1 MKIPL
6 VVAVCCTAMA
16 SLMSASGLSANDGAG
31 TARFELRV
39 ECRKNSTR
47 GCTAAGE
54 ACANAPAGR
63 YFPVQ
68 SISGADAGSLSP
80 GHTPVCGV
88 ATTGKEGVAVNGM
101 LAVTSMCA
109 NLHAESGSGPR
120 DIGKV
125 FYTKC
130 SYTAATNPLPE

>member
-6 VVAVCCTAMA
+6 VLAACCAAMV
-16 SLMSASGLSANDGAG
+16 SLMSASGSAANEGAG
-31 TARFELRV
+31 TAKFELRV
-39 ECRKNSTR
+39 ECRKDSTR

-54 ACANAPAGR
+54 SCANAPAGR

-68 SISGADAGSLSP
+68 SISGADAGSFSP
-80 GHTPVCGV
+80 GHAPICGV

-109 NLHAESGSGPR
+109 NLHGESGSGPR

-130 SYTAATNPLPE
+130 SYTVATKPLPQ